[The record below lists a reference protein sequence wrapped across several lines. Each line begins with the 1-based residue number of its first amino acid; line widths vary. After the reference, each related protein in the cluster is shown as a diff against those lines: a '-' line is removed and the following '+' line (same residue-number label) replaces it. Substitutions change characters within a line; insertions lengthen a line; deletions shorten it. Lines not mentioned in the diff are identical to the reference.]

1 MSEIVIIDGGEP
13 EPTEPVIEVSEAV
26 ELIDSAIDHVAEAV
40 SEAASDDGAHDDNMA
55 FIAGVTLAAMDAL
68 TGRVDMIEARL
79 DGLAPAVAEVIEAVE
94 VIEEVIAEEPVV
106 EEAPAPE
113 PDEPPDTW
121 RHKVNRAWFK
131 GAKGA

>member
-1 MSEIVIIDGGEP
+1 MSEIVIIDGAGDEP
-13 EPTEPVIEVSEAV
+13 DEPVIEVSEAV
-26 ELIDSAIDHVAEAV
+26 DLIDSAIDHVAAAV

-68 TGRVDMIEARL
+68 TGRVDVIETRL
-79 DGLAPAVAEVIEAVE
+79 DALTPVVVEVIETVAE
-94 VIEEVIAEEPVV
+94 IEEVIAEEPAI
-106 EEAPAPE
+106 EEAPTPE